1 MLDFTPILFTN
12 VYFVLDLYFIA
23 LLKIIT
29 WHFYFIVSQV
39 MKVNT
44 NWVVVFFRSI
54 YKIIFLFLFYSSIF
68 DFCGIGLH
76 SFCFRFNLGL
86 LLFFYCFY
94 FFYSFMPQYFLSR
107 ILLHYLFFL
116 PSTELVSTSWPQSW
130 VLKVNSRW
138 LRSAFFCFFRTY
150 FFKFHT

>member
-54 YKIIFLFLFYSSIF
+54 YKIVFLFLFYSSIF

-94 FFYSFMPQYFLSR
+94 FFIVSCLNIF
-107 ILLHYLFFL
+107 YLEFCFIIFFL
-116 PSTELVSTSWPQSW
+116 PSTELVSTS
-130 VLKVNSRW
+130 
-138 LRSAFFCFFRTY
+138 
-150 FFKFHT
+150 

>member
-29 WHFYFIVSQV
+29 WHFYFIASQV

-54 YKIIFLFLFYSSIF
+54 YKIVFLFLFYSSIF

-94 FFYSFMPQYFLSR
+94 FFIVSCLNIF
-107 ILLHYLFFL
+107 YLEFCFIIFFL

-138 LRSAFFCFFRTY
+138 LRSASFCFFRTY

>member
-54 YKIIFLFLFYSSIF
+54 YKIVFLFLFYSSIF

-94 FFYSFMPQYFLSR
+94 FFIVSCLNIF
-107 ILLHYLFFL
+107 YL
-116 PSTELVSTSWPQSW
+116 E
-130 VLKVNSRW
+130 
-138 LRSAFFCFFRTY
+138 FCFII
-150 FFKFHT
+150 FFFTFYRVSVNLMTTIMSFEG